1 MELGDV
7 TAYARERLGM
17 EVQAATLLRTQTAGR
32 RRLEVWWL
40 MTERGYFWLV
50 EGGSEVELFRA
61 AHGDSRST
69 AVAVRQFLQLHP
81 EGPAAPA
88 KPRVARPVTRR
99 TPPPGAYD
107 CRTCG
112 ARVTPRQRN
121 AMVDRQLCRRC
132 HRAER
137 ARERYR
143 DDPGYRAHL
152 LVARRAQRR
161 GARGMAAS

>member
-1 MELGDV
+1 MELGEV
-7 TAYARERLGM
+7 TTLARERLGM
-17 EVQAATLLRTQTAGR
+17 EIQAATLLGTQTAGR

-50 EGGSEVELFRA
+50 EGGSGVELFRD

-81 EGPAAPA
+81 EGPDVSAAR
-88 KPRVARPVTRR
+88 RVARPVTRR

-112 ARVTPRQRN
+112 TRVTPHRRSVMQE
-121 AMVDRQLCRRC
+121 RQLCPRC
-132 HRAER
+132 RHLEHG
-137 ARERYR
+137 RERYR
-143 DDPGYRAHL
+143 GDPAYRARL
-152 LVARRAQRR
+152 RASRRARYR
-161 GARGMAAS
+161 EARERAAS

>member
-17 EVQAATLLRTQTAGR
+17 EVQAATLLRTQTAEC

-50 EGGSEVELFRA
+50 EGGSAVELFHA
-61 AHGDSRST
+61 SPLGARS
-69 AVAVRQFLQLHP
+69 AVVAVQQFLQLHP

-112 ARVTPRQRN
+112 TRATPHRRSVMQE
-121 AMVDRQLCRRC
+121 RQLCPRC
-132 HRAER
+132 RHLEHG
-137 ARERYR
+137 RERYR
-143 DDPGYRAHL
+143 GDPAYRARL
-152 LVARRAQRR
+152 RASRRARYR
-161 GARGMAAS
+161 EARERAAS

>member
-17 EVQAATLLRTQTAGR
+17 EVQAATLLRTQTAEC

-50 EGGSEVELFRA
+50 EGGSGVELFRD

-81 EGPAAPA
+81 EGPDVSAAR
-88 KPRVARPVTRR
+88 RVARPVTRR

-112 ARVTPRQRN
+112 ARVTPRRRS

-132 HRAER
+132 HRVEWE
-137 ARERYR
+137 RERYR
-143 DDPGYRAHL
+143 DDPEHRGHVLASRWARYRE
-152 LVARRAQRR
+152 
-161 GARGMAAS
+161 ARGRAAS

>member
-17 EVQAATLLRTQTAGR
+17 EVQAATLLRTQTAEC

-81 EGPAAPA
+81 DGPAAPA
-88 KPRVARPVTRR
+88 KPRAARPVTRR

-112 ARVTPRQRN
+112 IRVTPRRRS

-132 HRAER
+132 RHAEYG
-137 ARERYR
+137 RERYR
-143 DDPGYRAHL
+143 DDPEYRAHR
-152 LVARRAQRR
+152 LVRS
-161 GARGMAAS
+161 GARHRAARGGGTP